1 MDAVIARVNRT
12 SALWQLF
19 ASMGDLI
26 VVSRDGRAHYYEEV
40 PVDYIHE
47 SEFGAEESYFVITL
61 EYGPDH
67 DQHDPFDVSVGRI
80 KQSDANNA
88 EKGRYLHPV
97 VRHFSAGT
105 LLSEHHVAENLE
117 NDWSGQTTHR
127 EPLRAFFARE
137 LRGPEQRRED
147 GCTHMRGEIPPL
159 TRRATRAGASAVPA
173 IR

>member
-1 MDAVIARVNRT
+1 
-12 SALWQLF
+12 
-19 ASMGDLI
+19 MGDLL
-26 VVSRDGRAHYYEEV
+26 VVSRDGSAHYYEEV
-40 PVDYIHE
+40 PVDYVHD
-47 SEFGAEESYFVITL
+47 SEFGAEGSYFVITL

-97 VRHFSAGT
+97 VRHFSART

-117 NDWSGQTTHR
+117 NDWSEQTTHR

-137 LRGPEQRRED
+137 LGGPAQRHVDAALAPARSIRSPARERRND
-147 GCTHMRGEIPPL
+147 GCTHIRGAIPPL
-159 TRRATRAGASAVPA
+159 TRPATRVGASGVPT